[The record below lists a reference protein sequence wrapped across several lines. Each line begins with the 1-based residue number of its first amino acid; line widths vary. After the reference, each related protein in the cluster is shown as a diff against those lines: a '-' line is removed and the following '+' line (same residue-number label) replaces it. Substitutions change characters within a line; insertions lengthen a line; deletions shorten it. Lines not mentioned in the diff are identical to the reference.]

1 MPLIKSKKV
10 KSGIIGFWKIA
21 DDDDFLFGESIFQS
35 YHPKW
40 RSYKSDQRKKQVLA
54 TRLLLNKISKE
65 KELNHNQHGKPFLGS
80 AKNHISISHDNNIV
94 VIYISKDRCGVDIQS
109 KKRSVLKIFNRYY
122 NPLDFANLKKESEL
136 FMLWCA
142 KESLYK
148 IYGDPRVSFKK
159 HLIVQQGKQK
169 KTLEGECSLSPFEF
183 KCIINLITIENYL
196 LVYTSEFKKPIS

>member
-10 KSGIIGFWKIA
+10 KSGIIGFWKITP
-21 DDDDFLFGESIFQS
+21 DDDFLYGESIFQT

-40 RSYKSDQRKKQVLA
+40 KSYKSDQRKKQVLA
-54 TRLLLNKISKE
+54 TRLLLNKISQE
-65 KELNHNQHGKPFLGS
+65 KKLNHNQHGKPFFS
-80 AKNHISISHDNNIV
+80 SSKNHISISHDNNII

-109 KKRSVLKIFNRYY
+109 KKRSVLKIFHRYY
-122 NPLDFANLKKESEL
+122 NPLDFANIDKENEL

-148 IYGDPRVSFKK
+148 IYGVPMVSFKK
-159 HLIVQQGKQK
+159 DLIVRQDNQK
-169 KTLEGECSLSPFEF
+169 KTLEGQCTHSSFKF
-183 KCIINLITIENYL
+183 KCNINHITFENYL